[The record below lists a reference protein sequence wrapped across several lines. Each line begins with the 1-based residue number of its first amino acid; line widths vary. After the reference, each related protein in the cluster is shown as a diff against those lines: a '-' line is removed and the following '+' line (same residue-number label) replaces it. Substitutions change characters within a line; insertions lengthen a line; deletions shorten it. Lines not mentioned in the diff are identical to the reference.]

1 MKEPIATEAVNPDA
15 GDICFCGICLDW
27 LTDGDSYELNPVRSA
42 ADDDSDPSGVLAAP
56 LAAAVPA

>member
-1 MKEPIATEAVNPDA
+1 MKKPIATEDVNPGA

-27 LTDGDSYELNPVRSA
+27 LTDADSYELHPVRLT
-42 ADDDSDPSGVLAAP
+42 ADDDSDPAEFLTAP